1 MGYGDGKGKGGDW
14 NPWFGYNPWMM
25 AMMKGK
31 GKGKGGLRSFD
42 QKLKVWIGGLPADN
56 CSIELN
62 KRLKE
67 HMSSAGGL
75 CLYAEVGKSG
85 NAGAAF
91 KTPEEAAAAIAAL
104 NGSVFE
110 GIQLQVDQWTKKEPL
125 PAPPPGV

>member
-1 MGYGDGKGKGGDW
+1 MGYGDGKGKGGPPMW
-14 NPWFGYNPWMM
+14 YGLNPWMM
-25 AMMKGK
+25 MMMKGK

-56 CSIELN
+56 CSIDLN

-67 HMSSAGGL
+67 HMSSAGGN

-91 KTPEEAAAAIAAL
+91 KTQEEAVAAINAL

-110 GIQLQVDQWTKKEPL
+110 GIQLHVDEWTRKEPT
-125 PAPPPGV
+125 PPPGV